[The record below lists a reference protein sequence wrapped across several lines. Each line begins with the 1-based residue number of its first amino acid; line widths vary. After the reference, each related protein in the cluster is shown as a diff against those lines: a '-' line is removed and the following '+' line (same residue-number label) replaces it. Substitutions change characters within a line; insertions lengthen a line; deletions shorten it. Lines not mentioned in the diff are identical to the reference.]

1 MQQGMSI
8 LVTDEVEECEP
19 LSVNGGGRGAGWV
32 GDFEGKWR
40 VVVGVHVVG
49 WGSMV
54 AWARVGV
61 LCFLGHVLGF
71 YGCLGTCWG
80 SIVAWAGLGV
90 GQSTVAP
97 LCLGCL
103 LAGGGGTVYGL

>member
-49 WGSMV
+49 WVSMV
-54 AWARVGV
+54 AWARV
-61 LCFLGHVLGF
+61 
-71 YGCLGTCWG
+71 
-80 SIVAWAGLGV
+80 GV